1 MAACDHVYSMTIKE
15 SKNGQIYNAIDSNSN
30 FVVFIKKLFLKRNKN

>member
-15 SKNGQIYNAIDSNSN
+15 SNNIGKYNAIDSNSN
-30 FVVFIKKLFLKRNKN
+30 FVVFIKKLFLKRNES